1 MTDGTPNEDGE
12 ADVSVNAD
20 GTVESSWHDSRPV
33 SIAVLEALETSTGK
47 DIRSFGPLN
56 DIVNADALDN
66 MFRSTGNGKRRGPG
80 YITFEIEEHSA
91 TVHSDGSVVVAPHD
105 N

>member
-1 MTDGTPNEDGE
+1 MTDGTPDEDDE
-12 ADVSVNAD
+12 ADVVINAD

-33 SIAVLEALETSTGK
+33 SVAVLEALETSTGK
-47 DIRSFGPLN
+47 DTRSFGPLN
-56 DIVNADALDN
+56 DIVNADALN
-66 MFRSTGNGKRRGPG
+66 NVFRATESGKRRGPG
-80 YITFEIEEHSA
+80 YITFRIEGHSA